1 MSPAEMRAVNVDA
14 DWFYRK
20 GGGLFYRVMDISM
33 NGINRIADRVIVGE
47 LTGSMC
53 RIFQRWPEVLCL
65 GVMIPL
71 WSVTGTRGKDL
82 HGKIERTRSALQ
94 THTSPI
100 GISAA
105 MATIFLVL
113 IYLLM

>member
-1 MSPAEMRAVNVDA
+1 MRAVNVDA

-20 GGGLFYRVMDISM
+20 GSGLFYRVMDISM
-33 NGINRIADRVIVGE
+33 NGLTRVADRVIVVE
-47 LTGSMC
+47 LTGSIC
-53 RIFQRWPEVLCL
+53 RISQRWPEVLCL

-71 WSVTGTRGKDL
+71 WSIAGVKGKEL
-82 HGKIERTRSALQ
+82 EGKIERTRVALQ